1 MTHRIRRQIL
11 ELDLPREQGAYALQQ
26 RASRVFQEQVLP
38 ELDKVFSR
46 IAPAG
51 RIVRLDRLEVDLG
64 NIGESGWEQR
74 FVERCV
80 EQVARQVADAAFE
93 VGEAGQ
99 VPETLTPEE
108 NAQRVVA
115 YFLETGLLPW
125 YAKSLTVSDLEKML
139 NALPAE
145 VLAAFSRS
153 LLPMLQRD
161 ERRVRRLA
169 EQFSP
174 VFSEK
179 IVSLA
184 LGLHEGWAS
193 RTVQMRQQQ
202 TGRVWSRIQR
212 AVFFEKMLRLGSVAL
227 QNLPPEPNVLAQ
239 FFEEKTPQPAP
250 RKAAQSEEAREVFSP
265 KKAAESGPSSV
276 AEKPRSASEE
286 LFIEQPASS
295 PSPAEQVPAPQPSK
309 RPSAQPTA
317 ERPASR
323 KTAAALAEGLAV
335 EGAGLVILGPYLSM
349 FFEHLGLRLSALSP
363 DDVLP
368 EAHARA
374 AHLLHHLATSEEQ
387 PEEHRLVLPKILC
400 GIPLET
406 PVPQELE
413 LSEAEKGEAENLL
426 EAVVR
431 NWPTLKNTSTEGL
444 RNGFLR
450 RNGQVRW
457 QDERQAW
464 TLQVE
469 RMAQDI
475 LLDRLPWTISTIRLP
490 WMTGMVQVEW

>member
-1 MTHRIRRQIL
+1 MKHRIRRQIL

-46 IAPAG
+46 IAPAD

-64 NIGESGWEQR
+64 NIGESGWERR

-93 VGEAGQ
+93 VGEAGRQ
-99 VPETLTPEE
+99 PETLTPEE
-108 NAQRVVA
+108 NAQRTVA

-125 YAKSLTVSDLEKML
+125 YAKSLTMSDLEKTL
-139 NALPAE
+139 NSLSAEALA
-145 VLAAFSRS
+145 VFSRS
-153 LLPMLQRD
+153 LLPLLQRD
-161 ERRVRRLA
+161 ERVVQRLA

-179 IVSLA
+179 IVSVA

-193 RTVQMRQQQ
+193 RAVQIRQQQ
-202 TGRVWSRIQR
+202 TGQVWSRAQR

-227 QNLPPEPNVLAQ
+227 RSLPPEPAVLTQ

-250 RKAAQSEEAREVFSP
+250 RRAVQGDEVREVFSQ
-265 KKAAESGPSSV
+265 KKVATGGLDDVPEMLRPAPEEALAELPV
-276 AEKPRSASEE
+276 P
-286 LFIEQPASS
+286 S
-295 PSPAEQVPAPQPSK
+295 PSPAEPTPEPQPSQRPAPQP
-309 RPSAQPTA
+309 QA

-323 KTAAALAEGLAV
+323 KTAAAFAEGLAV

-349 FFEHLGLRLSALSP
+349 FFEHLGLRLSTLSP
-363 DDVLP
+363 DDALP

-374 AHLLHHLATSEEQ
+374 ALLLHYLATGEER

-413 LSEAEKGEAENLL
+413 LSEAEKAEAENLL

-450 RNGQVRW
+450 RNGLLRW

-475 LLDRLPWTISTIRLP
+475 LLDRLPWTISTLKLP
-490 WMTGMVQVEW
+490 WMRGLMQVEW

>member
-11 ELDLPREQGAYALQQ
+11 ELDLPGEQGAYALQQ

-38 ELDKVFSR
+38 ELDRVFSR
-46 IAPAG
+46 IAPAD

-64 NIGESGWEQR
+64 NIGESGWERR

-80 EQVARQVADAAFE
+80 EQIARQVADAAFE
-93 VGEAGQ
+93 VGEAGRQ
-99 VPETLTPEE
+99 PETLTPEE
-108 NAQRVVA
+108 NAQRVA
-115 YFLETGLLPW
+115 AHFLETGLLPW
-125 YAKSLTVSDLEKML
+125 YAKNLTVSDLEKTL
-139 NALPAE
+139 NALPVEA
-145 VLAAFSRS
+145 LAAFSRS

-161 ERRVRRLA
+161 ERVVQRLA
-169 EQFSP
+169 EQFSA

-179 IVSLA
+179 IVSIA
-184 LGLHEGWAS
+184 LGLHEAWAS
-193 RTVQMRQQQ
+193 RAVWIRQQQ
-202 TGRVWSRIQR
+202 TGQAWGRAQR
-212 AVFFEKMLRLGSVAL
+212 AVFFEKMLGLGGVAL
-227 QNLPPEPNVLAQ
+227 QNLPPEPAVLAQ
-239 FFEEKTPQPAP
+239 FFEEKTRQPAP
-250 RKAAQSEEAREVFSP
+250 REAARGDEAQEVFSP
-265 KKAAESGPSSV
+265 KKMGQGGLDDAPAA
-276 AEKPRSASEE
+276 PRPASEE
-286 LFIEQPASS
+286 ASAALPAPSRSAEQPT
-295 PSPAEQVPAPQPSK
+295 PMPQPSQ
-309 RPSAQPTA
+309 RPAAQPAT

-323 KTAAALAEGLAV
+323 KTAAALAEGVAV
-335 EGAGLVILGPYLSM
+335 ESAGLVILGPYLSM

-363 DDVLP
+363 DDALL

-374 AHLLHHLATSEEQ
+374 AHLLHYLASGEEQ

-413 LSEAEKGEAENLL
+413 LSEAEKAEAENLL

-431 NWPTLKNTSTEGL
+431 NWPTLKNTSTDGL

-475 LLDRLPWTISTIRLP
+475 LLDRLPWTISTLRLA
-490 WMTGMVQVEW
+490 WMRGLMQVEW